1 MEKSSTPQSNAG
13 GGIPNSNNYQAM
25 QSSPNVLGISPDDKT
40 ERENEIHKQA
50 RMNRSLSVG
59 PG

>member
-1 MEKSSTPQSNAG
+1 MEGSSTPNADG
-13 GGIPNSNNYQAM
+13 GMPNSNYQTM
-25 QSSPNVLGISPDDKT
+25 KSSPNFLGLSPDRDKT

>member
-1 MEKSSTPQSNAG
+1 MEGSPTPIADG
-13 GGIPNSNNYQAM
+13 GMPNSNYQTM
-25 QSSPNVLGISPDDKT
+25 KSSPNFLALSPDHAKR

>member
-1 MEKSSTPQSNAG
+1 MEGSSTPKDDG
-13 GGIPNSNNYQAM
+13 KILNSNYKAM
-25 QSSPNVLGISPDDKT
+25 QSSPNFLGLSPDHET

-50 RMNRSLSVG
+50 RMNHSLSVG